1 MVYRLLLEARLSF
14 LTGNSCDWLAHK
26 RCFDYWDK
34 MMEHLGNYEINGKEE
49 HDLFHE
55 IVRLHDKFMDRYRGF
70 SENVMNN

>member
-1 MVYRLLLEARLSF
+1 
-14 LTGNSCDWLAHK
+14 
-26 RCFDYWDK
+26 